1 MNQLLCL
8 IMGDKRENN
17 PSSQVRKYIYQIF
30 NIPSRRNVKIELGVS
45 LINLTDDAGAIHE
58 PVMVPG
64 LILLAWNSIE

>member
-1 MNQLLCL
+1 
-8 IMGDKRENN
+8 MGDKRENN

-30 NIPSRRNVKIELGVS
+30 NFPSRRNVKIELGVS